1 MLCGAVA
8 LAIGLCPSVDAQTFK
23 VLHDFGGWIG
33 ADNEDGAI
41 PEGGV
46 TLDKHGNLYGTTVGG
61 GPFNNNNCQGSG
73 YRGCG
78 TVFELV
84 PNPDG
89 SWSERLL
96 YSFRGTSDY
105 GYPNGPVVLDGAGNL
120 YSTSNCIYDCAS
132 RYGGAVFELQHRSQG
147 NWAELTLY
155 DFGDANCISDPP
167 YPRCAVALDPT
178 GHLYGA
184 TSYKAFSLSQLSLF
198 LWGESDIYRFS
209 GAGGSD
215 ANALL
220 TFDIDGNIYGATMY
234 GGALDMGT
242 VFRLTPTQ
250 GAKWTEAVL
259 YSFQGGT
266 DGAHPLR
273 GVAFDGN
280 GDLYGTTEDGGTAG
294 AGTVFK
300 LTPNPDGSWTESVLY
315 SFSGGGD
322 ASPPFGPVTLDKAG
336 NLYGT
341 AQSGGAYGHGA
352 IFKLSPTNGGQWKET
367 IVHSFTGG
375 SDGDTPLGTMVL
387 DKAGNLYGTA
397 QSGGAY
403 QGGVAF
409 EITQ

>member
-1 MLCGAVA
+1 
-8 LAIGLCPSVDAQTFK
+8 
-23 VLHDFGGWIG
+23 
-33 ADNEDGAI
+33 
-41 PEGGV
+41 
-46 TLDKHGNLYGTTVGG
+46 
-61 GPFNNNNCQGSG
+61 
-73 YRGCG
+73 
-78 TVFELV
+78 
-84 PNPDG
+84 
-89 SWSERLL
+89 
-96 YSFRGTSDY
+96 
-105 GYPNGPVVLDGAGNL
+105 
-120 YSTSNCIYDCAS
+120 
-132 RYGGAVFELQHRSQG
+132 
-147 NWAELTLY
+147 
-155 DFGDANCISDPP
+155 
-167 YPRCAVALDPT
+167 VALDPT

-184 TSYKAFSLSQLSLF
+184 TSSKAFSLSQLSLF

-215 ANALL
+215 PNALL
-220 TFDIDGNIYGATMY
+220 TFDADGNIYGATMY
-234 GGALDMGT
+234 GGALGMGT

-266 DGAHPLR
+266 DGAHPLG

-322 ASPPFGPVTLDKAG
+322 AASPFGPVTLDNAG
-336 NLYGT
+336 NPYGT

-352 IFKLSPTNGGQWKET
+352 IFKLSPTDGGQWIET

-375 SDGDTPLGTMVL
+375 SDGDTPSGEMVF